1 MKTKGINIKY
11 LAQYLEHGIIQR
23 GSSCPPYIQ
32 MQIYHIYKYIKSVE
46 FYIQS
51 AHRFNYKYVAYV
63 ICSINVIQIV
73 LLEM

>member
-1 MKTKGINIKY
+1 
-11 LAQYLEHGIIQR
+11 
-23 GSSCPPYIQ
+23 

-73 LLEM
+73 LLET